1 MRAALAALLVGSGTD
16 LSGGG
21 LTAALSHTL
30 GHSVSQHN
38 GLIDAVVL
46 PHVLAHMAHAAPGRL
61 TGLAKVTFV
70 HSTMSVPLN

>member
-1 MRAALAALLVGSGTD
+1 MRAALAALLVGSVHD

-46 PHVLAHMAHAAPGRL
+46 LDVLAHMAHAAPGRL
-61 TGLAKVTFV
+61 TGLAR
-70 HSTMSVPLN
+70 